1 MRHYSSPPVIPPE
14 IREAHGPQTFLP
26 DLLAADVMLS
36 HSYPR
41 RTYEQL
47 SSELTQE
54 ERTQMGFELL
64 SSAMPTLTWAP
75 RNSIVL
81 CGPPASGKTTL
92 AATLQRSLRYMRH
105 QPTAAWMSK
114 NYTVQE
120 HLGNPLE
127 EYLDT
132 LESFAFARAKE
143 ALAMNEKL
151 GRQTHSLSGGDIVI
165 GGVLQS
171 FVTLCAY
178 CNTYTVD
185 QTTGQLVIPD
195 SLMNITLFLMTQ
207 WAPRAFVFVDAPKAI
222 RHERAFAQGTLDSVE
237 YEKRKIPFEHDD
249 LLRELTI
256 STLQRMHQFAQERG
270 IPLNLL
276 YYSTEPAWQKVP
288 QQFQVVTSTE
298 QLSRTIYQLQ
308 DHHAFAEYLQ
318 KMEAL

>member
-14 IREAHGPQTFLP
+14 IREAHGPRIFLP

-36 HSYPR
+36 HTYPR
-41 RTYEQL
+41 RTYEQI

-64 SSAMPTLTWAP
+64 SSAIPTLTWAP
-75 RNSIVL
+75 TNSIVL

-92 AATLQRSLRYMRH
+92 AATLQKSLRHMRH
-105 QPTAAWMSK
+105 KPTAEGMSK
-114 NYTVQE
+114 NYAVQE
-120 HLGNPLE
+120 HVGNPLE

-132 LESFAFARAKE
+132 LESFSFARAKE

-151 GRQTHSLSGGDIVI
+151 GRQLHSLSSGDILI
-165 GGVLQS
+165 GGILQS

-178 CNTYTVD
+178 CHTYSVD
-185 QTTGQLVIPD
+185 QVTGQLVIPD

-207 WAPRAFVFVDAPKAI
+207 WAPRVFVFVDAPKAI
-222 RHERAFAQGTLDSVE
+222 RHERAFAQGQLNALE
-237 YEKRKIPFEHDD
+237 YEKRKIPFEHDS

-256 STLQRMHQFAQERG
+256 STLQRMQQFAHERG
-270 IPLNLL
+270 LLLDLL
-276 YYSTEPAWQKVP
+276 YHSTEPTWQQVP
-288 QQFQVVTSTE
+288 AQFQAISTVE
-298 QLSRTIYQLQ
+298 QLSHTIYQLQ